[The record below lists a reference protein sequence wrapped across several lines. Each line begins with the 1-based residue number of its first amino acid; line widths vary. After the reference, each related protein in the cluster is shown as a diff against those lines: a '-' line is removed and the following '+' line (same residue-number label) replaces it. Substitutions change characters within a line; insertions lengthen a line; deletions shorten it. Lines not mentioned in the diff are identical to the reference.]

1 MLITTTEQKNIQSE
15 ILSYIPIRLRPY
27 LAPCLSDKT
36 EEVRLRTNRPLS
48 VYQNSEV
55 YFITSSCRL
64 SKKPYDSVLVTK
76 DDLDAATGLLCN
88 RSVYAFEDEI
98 KNGYITISGGHRVG
112 LCGNAVIHND
122 MVSFINNISGLNYR
136 IAHEIKGCSDSVIR
150 DIYFGGKVKN
160 TLIISPPGCGKT
172 TLLRDISR
180 AISNTGKR
188 ISILDE
194 RGEIASM
201 HNGVPGFEIG
211 PLTDV
216 LSNCPKQT
224 GIPMLLRSMAPD
236 VIITDELSGD
246 CDILAIDEAKSR
258 GVNII
263 ATIHGHDIPDI
274 PDKIL
279 NSFSC
284 LVVLSSRFGVGTV
297 EKVML
302 R

>member
-1 MLITTTEQKNIQSE
+1 MIITTTEQKNIHSE
-15 ILSYIPIRLRPY
+15 ILSYIPIRLRAY
-27 LAPCLSDKT
+27 LIPCFGDKT
-36 EEVRLRTNRPLS
+36 EEIRMRTNRPLS
-48 VYQNSEV
+48 IYQNSEI

-76 DDLDAATGLLCN
+76 DDLDAATALLCN

-98 KNGYITISGGHRVG
+98 KNGYITIAGGHRVG
-112 LCGNAVIHND
+112 LCGNAVVTD
-122 MVSFINNISGLNYR
+122 DRVRFINNISGLNYR

-150 DIYFGGKVKN
+150 DIYCKGEIKN

-172 TLLRDISR
+172 TLLRDIAR

-224 GIPMLLRSMAPD
+224 GISMLLRSMAPD
-236 VIITDELSGD
+236 VIITDELSGE
-246 CDILAIDEAKSR
+246 CDILAVNEAKSR
-258 GVNII
+258 GVSII
-263 ATIHGHDIPDI
+263 ATIHGRDIPDV
-274 PDKIL
+274 PENVL

-284 LVVLSSRFGVGTV
+284 LIVLSSRFGVGTV
-297 EKVML
+297 EKVMI